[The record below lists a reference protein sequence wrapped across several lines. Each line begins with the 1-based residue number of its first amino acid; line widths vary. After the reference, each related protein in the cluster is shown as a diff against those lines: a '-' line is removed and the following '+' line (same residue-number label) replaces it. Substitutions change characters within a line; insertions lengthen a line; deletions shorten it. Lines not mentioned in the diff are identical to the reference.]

1 MSRLKQTPLLTALA
15 CLALLCCG
23 CGRGSA
29 IPSAQPI
36 STQTSTAS
44 PFELR
49 ATDSICVTYRDDAEF
64 LALPPEL
71 MVPSG
76 AAQSASNAIL
86 RPRRAYEDITQ
97 SIASRYGLTITEQ
110 VYSGRVLLAGF
121 NLPEG
126 TDAPSLL
133 ADLHQ
138 RYAGWVSTAEL
149 SLLCSPAFSP
159 DDPEYTASA
168 DDSGG
173 QWNLKHMHIEQAWEH
188 GLGSDSLLLG
198 LVDTGVNMDH
208 SEFGAALLDPA
219 VEFPGTNCDIAND
232 DSSIEDNHGHGTFIG
247 GQLIAESDNGS
258 MIAGACPGIRL
269 FPVKISD
276 DGGNEDLERI
286 VAGCMLAHALGAK
299 VISMSWGGG
308 GNEAMQAMTEQFA
321 ADGVLLVC
329 SAGNYGNGFV
339 TYPGAYPDAIA
350 VGNSLPDES
359 RFVSS
364 SFGPALNV
372 VAPGW
377 NLSSL
382 SPSDDNG
389 MVSGGTGTSYATPL
403 VSAAAALLWS
413 ARPELSLTEMRGLL
427 ETSGVPTTG
436 FGEGVQVLRLDF
448 GLLFDNAV
456 NPAVRFSPPER
467 IVQHGSMPLSFML
480 RGEPQALD
488 IRLDGK
494 TVALLDGP
502 VWEHELSLDGVPGG
516 SHELAVTAHFA
527 DWTSSDSLRI
537 MVAGPALATPVAE
550 HFTTGFGIC
559 TALDLAQY
567 DPVAMGQLSGQDYS
581 GHEEQFRTLG
591 LAEWYGFEEPGE
603 IPQHQLQIGLDGYG
617 RFELDAVL
625 TQPILVPAEGSP
637 TLSLEHHCNVSGVLQ
652 RILASSDNGQNWQPL
667 LTTGGSMPPLGGFI
681 LPHTQLTLDLS
692 PYAGEELIVMFLLA
706 AESGSEAVWHDFD
719 WGWWLDVLSFGEDGW
734 IDLPEA
740 LIEDPQAL
748 VFGWVPGSSQLSVAP
763 QFPAGLMVADWWL
776 DYPAYQIEQPPDQ
789 HVHISGAPLGYV
801 FELGDAPYDSGN
813 VEVRLHLRVTDL
825 HGNISDELRI
835 PAWQYNLAGDVNAD
849 GVVDAADSLALQQH
863 LRDGL
868 AWRAFADCNLD
879 GVVDERDNA
888 VIGYMSGSTAGL

>member
-1 MSRLKQTPLLTALA
+1 MPRLKQTQLLAALA
-15 CLALLCCG
+15 WLALLCCG
-23 CGRGSA
+23 CGNRRA
-29 IPSAQPI
+29 LPDPETQTI
-36 STQTSTAS
+36 QTSTAS
-44 PFELR
+44 PLELR
-49 ATDSICVTYRDDAEF
+49 ATDSICITYRDDAEF

-71 MVPSG
+71 IVPSG

-97 SIASRYGLTITEQ
+97 SIANRYGLTITEQ

-121 NLPEG
+121 GLPDG
-126 TDAPSLL
+126 TDAESLL
-133 ADLHQ
+133 RDLRR

-159 DDPEYTASA
+159 DDPVYTASG

-198 LVDTGVNMDH
+198 LVDTGLNMDH

-219 VEFPGTNCDIAND
+219 LEFPGTNCDIAND

-258 MIAGACPGIRL
+258 LIAGACPGIRL

-364 SFGPALNV
+364 SYGPALDV

-413 ARPELSLTEMRGLL
+413 ADPQLSLVEMRGLL

-436 FGEGVQVLRLDF
+436 FGEGVQVMRLDF

-467 IVQHGSMPLSFML
+467 IVQHGSMPLSFSL
-480 RGEPQALD
+480 RGEPQVLD

-494 TVALLDGP
+494 SRALLEGP
-502 VWEHELSLDGVPGG
+502 VWEYELSLSGVSGGLHELS
-516 SHELAVTAHFA
+516 VTAHFP
-527 DWTSSDSLRI
+527 DWTSTDRLNI

-550 HFTTGFGIC
+550 HFTAGMGIC

-581 GHEEQFRTLG
+581 GREQQFRSLG
-591 LAEWYGFEEPGE
+591 LAEWNRIELPGE
-603 IPQHQLQIGLDGYG
+603 IPQYQLQIGLEGYG
-617 RFELDAVL
+617 RYELDAVL
-625 TQPILVPAEGSP
+625 TQPIQIPEEGNP

-652 RILASSDNGQNWQPL
+652 RILASSDNGESWQPL
-667 LTTGGSMPPLGGFI
+667 LTTAGKEPPLGGFI
-681 LPHTQLTLDLS
+681 LPHTQLSLDLS
-692 PYAGEELIVMFLLA
+692 PYAGEQLIVMFLLA
-706 AESGSEAVWHDFD
+706 AESDSEAVWHDFD

-748 VFGWVPGSSQLSVAP
+748 VFGSVPGNSQLSVAP
-763 QFPAGLMVADWWL
+763 QFPGDLLVADWWL
-776 DYPAYQIEQPPDQ
+776 DFPAFQIEQAPDL
-789 HVHISGAPLGYV
+789 HVHVSGDPLGYV
-801 FELGDAPYDSGN
+801 FNLADTPYNSGN
-813 VEVRLHLRVTDL
+813 VEVRLHLRVTDI

-835 PAWQYNLAGDVNAD
+835 PAWQYNLAGDVNTD

-863 LRDGL
+863 LRDGQ

-879 GVVDERDNA
+879 GVTDERDNA
-888 VIGYMSGSTAGL
+888 VIGYRLGDTAGL